1 MIRATRWPPRI
12 LVGLLA
18 LAWAVPVTAQEAE
31 GPSATRQDT
40 IPARP
45 SLAGPNQVDNQLEE
59 DVLLKEPLL
68 EIGFLQ
74 PWSDFKADLKESS
87 GFGFGLDYTS
97 LYFKGTESVGVDEAG
112 SGNLR
117 LFGSWELVGRES
129 GNTGALVWK
138 VEHRHGYTDVP
149 VSGLG
154 FQLGYVGLQG
164 PPFSDAGLLLT
175 NLYWRQSLAKGRLV
189 LVGGW
194 VDATDYLDIYGL
206 ISPWLHFSNFAFGT
220 GSATIPAPNQGL
232 GLAAGIWASDHVYV
246 IGGFSDSNSDPTQ
259 PGDGFDSFFDQHEFF
274 KHVEVGWTSSRDRA
288 YLDNI
293 HVTYWHA
300 DERVE
305 ANVPDGWG
313 LNVSAAKFVQDRWL
327 PFLRGG
333 YAKDGGALLET
344 SISTGVGYLTGPGA
358 HLVGLG
364 LNWGRPSESS
374 FGPNLD
380 DQFAVEAFLRI
391 QLANQVAITPD
402 IQFIVNPALNAD
414 VSSLWLFGVRGRVNL

>member
-1 MIRATRWPPRI
+1 MNWRPA
-12 LVGLLA
+12 LVLSLLA
-18 LAWAVPVTAQEAE
+18 MAVPQVATAQEA
-31 GPSATRQDT
+31 GIARGSQQDT

-45 SLAGPNQVDNQLEE
+45 SLGSPNQVDNQLA
-59 DVLLKEPLL
+59 DDALLKEPLL
-68 EIGFLQ
+68 ELTFLQ
-74 PWSDFKADLKESS
+74 PWNDFKAGLEESS

-97 LYFKGTESVGVDEAG
+97 LYFKGTESLGADEAG

-117 LFGSWELVGRES
+117 LFGSWELVGRGS
-129 GNTGALVWK
+129 TNRGAVVWK

-154 FQLGYVGLQG
+154 FELGYVGLQG
-164 PPFSDAGLLLT
+164 APFSDAGFLLT

-189 LVGGW
+189 LLGGW

-232 GLAAGIWASDHVYV
+232 GLAAGFWASDQVYV
-246 IGGFSDSNSDPTQ
+246 LGGFADSNSDPTR
-259 PGDGFDSFFDQHEFF
+259 PGDGFESFFDQHEFF
-274 KHVEVGWTSSRDRA
+274 KHVEVGWTTSKDRA
-288 YLDNI
+288 YLDNV
-293 HVTYWHA
+293 HVTFWHA

-313 LNVSAAKFVQDRWL
+313 LNVSAAKFVRERWL

-333 YAKDGGALLET
+333 YAKDGGSLLET
-344 SISTGVGYLTGPGA
+344 SISTGVGYQTAPGA

-364 LNWGRPSESS
+364 LNWGKPNESS
-374 FGPNLD
+374 FGPGLG

-402 IQFIVNPALNAD
+402 IQFIVNPALNPDA
-414 VSSLWLFGVRGRVNL
+414 SSLWLFGVRGRVNL